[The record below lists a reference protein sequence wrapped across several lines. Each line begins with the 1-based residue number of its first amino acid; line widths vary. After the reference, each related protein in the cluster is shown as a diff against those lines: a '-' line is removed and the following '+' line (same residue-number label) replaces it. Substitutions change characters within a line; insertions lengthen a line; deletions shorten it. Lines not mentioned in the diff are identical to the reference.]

1 MRRGSRERGEGRAGL
16 IFAIILVA
24 MAIYSAVKFVPVYVG
39 AYDLRETVRR
49 EVTQAS
55 LKTDKQM
62 RQMIVAKALEKDFP
76 IRAENVHISRPNNA
90 KVVVKVDFKVPID
103 LALFTFNYHFKQEES
118 APLF

>member
-16 IFAIILVA
+16 VFAIIVVA
-24 MAIYSAVKFVPVYVG
+24 ASIFAGIKFVPVYVG

-49 EVTQAS
+49 EAQTAS
-55 LKTDKQM
+55 IKTDKQI

-76 IRAENVHISRPNNA
+76 IQQGDVIITRPNNA
-90 KVVVKVDFKVPID
+90 KIVLKVDFRVPID
-103 LALFTFNYHFKQEES
+103 LALFTFNYHYKQKEV